1 VYLLYAIITHRSN
14 KAINLIETVEIK
26 MYTIKSTKFPKQKWD
41 ILENGKVV
49 NSTYNSYKLACA
61 LLSQYQMVEK
71 VYTRVAEIEAS
82 VCLFKARCDRET
94 REASYA
100 TR

>member
-1 VYLLYAIITHRSN
+1 MWRKPI
-14 KAINLIETVEIK
+14 LIETVEIK

-61 LLSQYQMVEK
+61 LLNQYQMVEK

-82 VCLFKARCDRET
+82 VCLFKAKCDRET
-94 REASYA
+94 REARNA
-100 TR
+100 H